1 MAPSPE
7 HRQRITRLTPVEDLL
22 RHIDGGVRPV
32 EAREVPIAQ
41 ASGAL
46 LARDIVLAEARPPT
60 PLAMIDGWAVRAEA
74 TADAGGYAPVLLP
87 HTHEV
92 EVGDALPPEF
102 DAVAPHDIVT
112 RRREA
117 CELHQPVTAGDGV
130 LMPGDDAAAGE
141 VLRPAGARLRHI
153 DVATLRALGVATVRL
168 RKPRL
173 RICRARKA
181 RDAIGEAAALWLAD
195 AIAKEGGDPLGADD
209 GAASPPL
216 EALVGGHGVTPIE
229 SIIDDVDG
237 AIIVGGTGS
246 GRRDHAIEALARAG
260 TVMAHGIAMTPGES
274 AAFGFVRSRPVLLV
288 PGRLDVAV
296 AAWLLIGRVML
307 ARLQGGDD
315 DVSAAEGTLTA
326 KVTSTIGLTELV
338 PVRWSDGGVEPLASK
353 YLPLTVLC
361 RADGWIVI
369 PAASEGLPAGAR
381 VMVKPL
387 I

>member
-112 RRREA
+112 RRGEA

-141 VLRPAGARLRHI
+141 VLRPAGARLRHRDI
-153 DVATLRALGVATVRL
+153 AVLRALGVTTTVVRRPHLRL
-168 RKPRL
+168 GVAGPDLDPIGDAASFWLSHAVLEKGGCL
-173 RICRARKA
+173 QRADTGANPLVRPPLLGLE
-181 RDAIGEAAALWLAD
+181 DT
-195 AIAKEGGDPLGADD
+195 LGAIID
-209 GAASPPL
+209 GA
-216 EALVGGHGVTPIE
+216 
-229 SIIDDVDG
+229 DG

-246 GRRDHAIEALARAG
+246 GRRDHAVAALAEAG
-260 TVMAHGIAMTPGES
+260 TVVAHGIAMTPGES
-274 AAFGFVRSRPVLLV
+274 AAFGFVKSRPVLLV
-288 PGRLDVAV
+288 PGRLDAAV

-307 ARLQGGDD
+307 ARLQGGNE
-315 DVSAAEGTLTA
+315 DVSVVEGTLTA

-338 PVRWSDGGVEPLASK
+338 PVRWSDGGVEPLAAK
-353 YLPLTVLC
+353 YLPLAVLC

-369 PAASEGLPAGAR
+369 PAASEGLPADAR